1 MVIQPRL
8 GVYKASTLPAVL
20 LSGSLLPR
28 LLSAL
33 RVREML
39 KLCNPDR
46 KQIGPWRGSESWFA
60 EVRKCV
66 DGVSIS

>member
-20 LSGSLLPR
+20 LSGSFLWPR
-28 LLSAL
+28 LRA
-33 RVREML
+33 REML
-39 KLCNPDR
+39 KLCDPDR
-46 KQIGPWRGSESWFA
+46 KQIEPWRGSESWFA

-66 DGVSIS
+66 DGVPIS